1 MKFSDE
7 ESTGSYEIDNIGKKD
22 LAEFIFDRKGSI
34 LRVFANF
41 IRIMIFAQISIVS
54 LPNSNY
60 F

>member
-34 LRVFANF
+34 LRLFASF
-41 IRIMIFAQISIVS
+41 ICIKIFAKKNQS
-54 LPNSNY
+54 LD
-60 F
+60 